1 VVFAEP
7 GPPDRSPAGTLPSAL
22 LPVLSAILLVV
33 AGGLAIGGSFGKL
46 EEETERAGDQNLT
59 LTYTS
64 WRLKQGGNF
73 TDTIYFHAPHFGI
86 PLVAAGAL
94 TVLGG
99 LLLMLGRG
107 RLGTLARPIAVTSAG
122 LLVGTVW
129 TVGLVVSADL
139 DAVTRN
145 QDFELDWTSGIGFW
159 LLVGAGGAAALG
171 GVVALLMN
179 VTPRVTREE
188 PPTPR
193 YGFPVIQGMQGYPE
207 MPPGTQSS
215 PAMQPVPRP
224 RTAAGQQGPAGQQ
237 GVPEQQIDPLGGHP
251 IGPPTPQPFPPPTPP
266 SPGPVNPA

>member
-1 VVFAEP
+1 VV
-7 GPPDRSPAGTLPSAL
+7 
-22 LPVLSAILLVV
+22 SAILLVI

-46 EEETERAGDQNLT
+46 EEESERAGDQTLT

-86 PLVAAGAL
+86 PLVAAGLL

-99 LLLMLGRG
+99 LLLILGRG
-107 RLGTLARPIAVTSAG
+107 RLGTLARPVAVTSAG

-145 QDFELDWTSGIGFW
+145 PDFELDWTSGIGFW
-159 LLVGAGGAAALG
+159 LLVGGGAAAVVG
-171 GVVALLMN
+171 GLVALLMDA
-179 VTPRVTREE
+179 TPTAAREE

-193 YGFPVIQGMQGYPE
+193 YGFPAIQGIPGSPSLRSYPGMQPV
-207 MPPGTQSS
+207 PGTQSS
-215 PAMQPVPRP
+215 PGIQPLPGTHSAPGMQPVPQPQGDSWRP
-224 RTAAGQQGPAGQQ
+224 DTAGRPPAPG
-237 GVPEQQIDPLGGHP
+237 QQIDPLGGRP
-251 IGPPTPQPFPPPTPP
+251 IEPPTPPTPQ
-266 SPGPVNPA
+266 SPGPANPA